1 MSDRLT
7 RRGLLT
13 GLIGLAACVRKP
25 TVQAIARGNVT
36 MPVRLGWRWPPG
48 MQHTFRSVVT
58 RAAGATSLS
67 RAEEWRY
74 TAYDLDETGTVL
86 IRGRLVGIG
95 LTAIEDG
102 RPVDDATLREVRE
115 KAIAEANPDV
125 ELALRMTGRL
135 VACSAHGFGASLP
148 HQLLALHLPS
158 DPATPGATWDDPG
171 LAVALAGLVPA
182 ELPTHVD
189 ARTRLLGLTG
199 KLGDATTDE
208 AVEAVLEHDVLV
220 RTTDAGP
227 VLRVRGTTT
236 WDTDP
241 GAIGTR
247 KLELRIAPDP
257 SASGHLTGLL
267 RVELSRDRT
276 QNDELR
282 FVPPP
287 PST

>member
-1 MSDRLT
+1 MSAALS

-13 GLIGLAACVRKP
+13 GLVGLAACVRKP

-36 MPVRLGWRWPPG
+36 LPVRLGWRWPPG

-58 RAAGATSLS
+58 RSAGNTSVS

-74 TAYDLDETGTVL
+74 TAYDLDATGTVL
-86 IRGRLVGIG
+86 IRGRLLGVGV
-95 LTAIEDG
+95 TAMEDG
-102 RPVDDATLREVRE
+102 QPVDDATLRAVRD

-135 VACSAHGFGASLP
+135 VACSAHGFGAALP

-158 DPATPGATWDDPG
+158 APATPGTTWDDPG

-182 ELPTHVD
+182 ELPTQVD

-199 KLGDATTDE
+199 KLGDTTSDE

-257 SASGHLTGLL
+257 AADGHVTGLL
-267 RVELSRDRT
+267 RVELSRDRS
-276 QNDELR
+276 QANELR
-282 FVPPP
+282 FVPPAP
-287 PST
+287 AT